1 MKKARVLLPV
11 IVLMTIAL
19 AAGSLSAFVPRE
31 ELRSANVAQ
40 VREGY
45 RASKLIGR
53 AVLND
58 AGERVGTVTD
68 LVIDRD
74 YALFAVLDVGTFLAI
89 DDHKVT
95 VPIRTLVLEQESNL
109 KLPGATRK
117 ALRNFPEFRFP
128 N

>member
-1 MKKARVLLPV
+1 M
-11 IVLMTIAL
+11 
-19 AAGSLSAFVPRE
+19 SAFVPRE

-45 RASKLIGR
+45 RASKLLGR

-58 AGERVGTVTD
+58 GGEHIGTVTE

-74 YALFAVLDVGTFLAI
+74 YALFAVLDIGTFLAI
-89 DDHKVT
+89 DDHKIA
-95 VPIRTLVLEQESNL
+95 VPIRTLVLEQENNL